1 MKAFTV
7 MTINITLLVQMIHF
21 LVAYYILKI
30 VVLKPAIDIVV
41 QKQKEQVLLQQ
52 QIAEAKHETD
62 QRLKENEQAFE
73 KDREKA
79 KELVPE
85 LISRQ
90 AILFPVDKIKH
101 DCLRD
106 GCEMENIETSLQ
118 EIAASIRK
126 RIEHA

>member
-1 MKAFTV
+1 

-30 VVLKPAIDIVV
+30 VVLKPAIGIVLQ
-41 QKQKEQVLLQQ
+41 QKQQQ
-52 QIAEAKHETD
+52 EALEGHIAEVNQDIK
-62 QRLKENEQAFE
+62 QRLQENAQAFE

-79 KELVPE
+79 KELIPP
-85 LISRQ
+85 LISKQ

-118 EIAASIRK
+118 KIVSSIRK